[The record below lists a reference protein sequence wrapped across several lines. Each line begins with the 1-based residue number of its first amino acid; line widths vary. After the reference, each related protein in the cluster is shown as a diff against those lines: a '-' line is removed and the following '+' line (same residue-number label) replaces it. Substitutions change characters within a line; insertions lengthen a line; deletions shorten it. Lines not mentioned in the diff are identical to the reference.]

1 MLMRLAISL
10 AALTLL
16 AASPLHAQRHRGMTD
31 TTDWLDECRDGGHR
45 WNDDDRARGCE
56 VRRSAIAAPKGH
68 VSIDAGENGGIRVI
82 GGDADSMVVV
92 AMISTSAGS
101 DADAAAIARQVQ
113 IEVTP
118 TSVRATGPAIEGRRR
133 WYVSFDVIL
142 PRGADV
148 SATTHNGGVY
158 LQGLNGKVE
167 ARAVN
172 GPLSVYEMAG
182 DVSGRTQNGPI
193 NAELRGTQWQGT
205 GLDLQT
211 QNGPVVLNIAS
222 GYNAHLETGTVNG
235 PMQID
240 FPVTIQGRIT
250 KRFSVDLGKGGATVR
265 AVTTNGPVVVRRL

>member
-1 MLMRLAISL
+1 MRLVLAFASL
-10 AALTLL
+10 VLL
-16 AASPLHAQRHRGMTD
+16 AAPPLHAQRHRGMTD
-31 TTDWLDECRDGGHR
+31 TTDWLDDCRDGKHR
-45 WNDDDRARGCE
+45 WDDGDRSRSCE
-56 VRRSAIAAPKGH
+56 VRRSAIAATKGH
-68 VSIDAGENGGIRVI
+68 VSIDGGQNGGIRVI

-92 AMISTSAGS
+92 AMIQATAAS
-101 DADAAAIARQVQ
+101 DAEAAALARQVQ

-118 TSVRATGPAIEGRRR
+118 TSVRATGPGSDYDRH

-172 GPLSVYEMAG
+172 GPLSVYDMSG
-182 DVSGRTQNGPI
+182 DVTGRTQNGPI
-193 NAELRGTQWQGT
+193 NAELRGSKWVGT

-211 QNGPVVLNIAS
+211 TNGPVVLNIAS

-240 FPVTIQGRIT
+240 FPVTIQGRIS
-250 KRFSVDLGKGGATVR
+250 KRFSVDIGSGGPTVR
-265 AVTTNGPVVVRRL
+265 AITTNGPVVVRKVP